1 MSNIPEQIISSE
13 EISDLST
20 NKQTNTNNIKNISA
34 KKKINLNTKNNISIK
49 NQQNETPILLKS
61 KKDIEPNDTGKIKI
75 ENNPIKKIK
84 IKKGLNNNNFQ
95 DNSNK
100 IIEQYLMEIQ
110 RLQNTIKKK
119 DKEINEL
126 KIKLDNN
133 NKSKNIN
140 QKCFYLLD
148 SGGMGLQI
156 LGEKM
161 YNKNK
166 NVEDTTKR
174 IYKIQSLDKMEIFNE
189 NINYNII
196 IETRDSIE
204 ILPTQKTPLKGQ
216 KTIQMQI
223 DPLEKINY
231 MQILDQLAI
240 LNNNNE
246 TVKNSNIEMEER
258 DSIEILPTQKTPL
271 KAQKINDMYIERLKI
286 PELFIQNIDH
296 MSIIEGTKKEKNINK
311 IETRDT
317 IKILSLEVKPLQ
329 MQHVQKMSIKKYDLS
344 ENFGKNRKTENNQE
358 ILSTPRAKISTR
370 IMNSIEHIPIKKSP
384 LQMKN
389 AEDLR
394 NKYIKKFKSERKDAN
409 NAVDIKKD
417 KSRIENIEPINSSNI
432 ISKRKSNYKTYDYG
446 NNLIKPTLKMQNK
459 NNNRSIKDNNISNH
473 KLREIS
479 YTNKKDKYSLVK
491 PKPSIMPMCGTTKN
505 ITNEK
510 KRINIKYNIH
520 INNRDNNKVSSYLDS
535 SSIYK
540 NNKIFNKNNNSDLNE
555 CQNKKGRNVRII
567 RTQRY
572 GPSIIEK
579 KFIAHSCEKCNNLN
593 FQKKN
598 YCIRDNFH
606 VINSMK
612 NYEQSP

>member
-1 MSNIPEQIISSE
+1 MSNIPEQIISSK
-13 EISDLST
+13 EISDLCAQR
-20 NKQTNTNNIKNISA
+20 QTNINNIKNILT
-34 KKKINLNTKNNISIK
+34 KKKININTKNNISTKHKHI
-49 NQQNETPILLKS
+49 ETPILLKS
-61 KKDIEPNDTGKIKI
+61 KKDIEPNDTEKIKI
-75 ENNPIKKIK
+75 ENNPIKKTK
-84 IKKGLNNNNFQ
+84 IKKGLNNNNLQ

-100 IIEQYLMEIQ
+100 NKIFEQYLIEIQ
-110 RLQNTIKKK
+110 RLQNTIKNK
-119 DKEINEL
+119 DEEINEL
-126 KIKLDNN
+126 KIKLDNK

-148 SGGMGLQI
+148 TGGMGLQI
-156 LGEKM
+156 LAEKM
-161 YNKNK
+161 NNKNK
-166 NVEDTTKR
+166 NVENTNNTKR

-196 IETRDSIE
+196 IEERDSIE

-231 MQILDQLAI
+231 MQILDQLTI

-246 TVKNSNIEMEER
+246 IVKNNNIEMEER

-271 KAQKINDMYIERLKI
+271 KAQKINDMYIERLKT
-286 PELFIQNIDH
+286 PEFFIQNIDH
-296 MSIIEGTKKEKNINK
+296 MSIIEVAKKDKNINK

-317 IKILSLEVKPLQ
+317 IKILSLEVRPLQ
-329 MQHVQKMSIKKYDLS
+329 MQHVQKMSIKNCDLN
-344 ENFGKNRKTENNQE
+344 ENFRKSRKNEENQE
-358 ILSTPRAKISTR
+358 ILSTPRAKTITR

-389 AEDLR
+389 AEELR
-394 NKYIKKFKSERKDAN
+394 NKYLKKFKSERKEAN
-409 NAVDIKKD
+409 NAVDKKKD
-417 KSRIENIEPINSSNI
+417 KSRIENLESINTSNI
-432 ISKRKSNYKTYDYG
+432 ISKQKSNYKTNNYG

-520 INNRDNNKVSSYLDS
+520 INNRDNNKASSYIDS

-579 KFIAHSCEKCNNLN
+579 KFIAHSCE
-593 FQKKN
+593 
-598 YCIRDNFH
+598 
-606 VINSMK
+606 
-612 NYEQSP
+612 